1 MELRVVA
8 ELRGGAGGRG
18 GAVWWSCGS
27 RRRGVVELRGVTGV
41 AGEQWSCMSG
51 VVEGDD
57 GLRVRSE
64 FLRGFFCK
72 TVTRTTFPGR
82 REYNTIIII
91 LVLSECWMR

>member
-1 MELRVVA
+1 MLRLITCLDPAGWVGEDA
-8 ELRGGAGGRG
+8 RGERKRG
-18 GAVWWSCGS
+18 SGPA
-27 RRRGVVELRGVTGV
+27 GVVELRGVTGV

-82 REYNTIIII
+82 REYIVRMSYI
-91 LVLSECWMR
+91 LTTS